1 MLPQYN
7 IGDFSSGGAVF
18 ALALS
23 RERRRLGTSVSGFD
37 WWAMSAPPSRKSELH
52 RPFLLQSD
60 RPLLGARPRFN
71 TARKDA
77 LMSKTRFGAAIAVS
91 LIGALVASQAD
102 AQSASNSDA
111 EIAALKQQLRLMERK
126 LDRLQQQTSA
136 KADAKVSVASAN
148 AAVPVKGPV
157 APSDAVVTMPNNRP
171 TICTADDRNCIAIT
185 SRVHFDAGG
194 YK

>member
-18 ALALS
+18 ALALP
-23 RERRRLGTSVSGFD
+23 RERRRLATSVSGFD
-37 WWAMSAPPSRKSELH
+37 WWAMSAPPSKKSELH

-60 RPLLGARPRFN
+60 RPLLGARPPFN

-77 LMSKTRFGAAIAVS
+77 LMSKTRFAAAIAVS
-91 LIGALVASQAD
+91 LIGALVASQAH

-111 EIAALKQQLRLMERK
+111 EIAALKQQLRLMEQK

-136 KADAKVSVASAN
+136 IPLPRQK
-148 AAVPVKGPV
+148 P
-157 APSDAVVTMPNNRP
+157 TQRP
-171 TICTADDRNCIAIT
+171 M
-185 SRVHFDAGG
+185 
-194 YK
+194 